1 MAAREKVTLEDFRQF
16 VEQPENADRLFE
28 LINGEIVEKMPGTT
42 RNSLISANLIGE
54 ARNFCKQNQLSY
66 CITGEAGTY
75 LVDGHILAPD
85 FAYKSTPATSE
96 YPDPNAPLWVA
107 EVVSPNDKPRE
118 IRAKRAI
125 YLQAGILYWEIYPE
139 DQIIDVH
146 APGQPVRSY
155 GVADTLDASDLLPGF
170 SVQVREIFA

>member
-1 MAAREKVTLEDFRQF
+1 MAAREKVTLEAFKHF
-16 VEQPENADRLFE
+16 AFEPANADRNFE
-28 LINGEIVEKMPGTT
+28 LINGEIVEKPNGSTL
-42 RNSLISANLIGE
+42 NSSIAANLVVAIGS
-54 ARNFCKQNQLSY
+54 FCKQNQLPY

-96 YPDPNAPLWVA
+96 YPDPDAPLWVA
-107 EVVSPNDKPRE
+107 EVVSPNDKLRE

-125 YLQAGILYWEIYPE
+125 DLQAGILYWEIYPE